1 MTRIKYAGL
10 MGRLVML
17 MWSVIVLVVPVV
29 APVSNP
35 VEQKITWIAAI
46 VLSCIALLAAALI
59 GVYVTQNS
67 VIMIGLTRVS
77 VFPLE
82 SLERFGTVHV
92 SAAFLPDFLWA
103 GLIPAVTVTGGGRTR
118 AFATNVH
125 FARHAPKIVARGRA
139 LITQRRAALGLDPI
153 AGPGWNVAL
162 PEDPTIPT
170 VAPR

>member
-10 MGRLVML
+10 LGRLVML

-46 VLSCIALLAAALI
+46 VLSGVALLAAALI
-59 GVYVTQNS
+59 GVYVTRNS

-92 SAAFLPDFLWA
+92 RASFLPDFLWE
-103 GLIPAVTVTGGGRTR
+103 GLFPAVTVTGGGRTR
-118 AFATNVH
+118 TFTIIVH
-125 FARHAPKIVARGRA
+125 FARHSSKIVARGRA
-139 LITQRRAALGLDPI
+139 LITQRRAALGLEPI
-153 AGPGWNVAL
+153 TGPGWNVAL
-162 PEDPTIPT
+162 PEEPT
-170 VAPR
+170 VPTVGKH